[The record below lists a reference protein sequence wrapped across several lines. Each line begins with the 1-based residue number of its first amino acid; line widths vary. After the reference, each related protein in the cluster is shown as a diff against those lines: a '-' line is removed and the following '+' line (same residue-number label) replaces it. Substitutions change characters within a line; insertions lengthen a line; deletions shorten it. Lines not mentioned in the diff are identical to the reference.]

1 MKHPAFF
8 NDNFTGSR
16 FLLGIPF
23 REFRFFFV
31 CLREKPELPEKGRVT
46 SFMEAL
52 ILEDKID
59 IFNSTN
65 VWYAKSLLVRAYCIF
80 QFSQLEKNIFPTRE
94 IFFFN

>member
-1 MKHPAFF
+1 MSLKTQGISLAHEAPCVF

-16 FLLGIPF
+16 FLLGVAF

-52 ILEDKID
+52 MFEDKIEH
-59 IFNSTN
+59 I
-65 VWYAKSLLVRAYCIF
+65 
-80 QFSQLEKNIFPTRE
+80 
-94 IFFFN
+94 